1 MNLKTL
7 SVVLAALFAVSACG
21 GQSSGAAQSA
31 SAASQ
36 ASAAADA
43 SGVADASAASAV
55 SDAAASAAS
64 GGGVSVSGVSVSG
77 PVQVS
82 DQAMKDFAHGMAAG
96 DTMVTTK
103 ETAQGT
109 AVNLSSDVLFDFGK
123 AALKPEAAGA
133 LEKVAA
139 LINERGADAK
149 VTIVGYTDAKG
160 SEELNRRLSVSRAQ
174 SVKDWLVRHGVKQA
188 IVVEGKGAAD
198 PVAPNANPDGSDNP
212 AGRAQNRRVEILIAS
227 APAGN

>member
-21 GQSSGAAQSA
+21 GQQSGAAQDA

-36 ASAAADA
+36 ASAVSDAAA
-43 SGVADASAASAV
+43 VSEASAAAV
-55 SDAAASAAS
+55 SDAAASTASEGVVVSQPQGAAPTGLSSLSDS
-64 GGGVSVSGVSVSG
+64 G
-77 PVQVS
+77 
-82 DQAMKDFAHGMAAG
+82 MKESARNMAQG
-96 DTMVTTK
+96 DTLATR

-109 AVNLSSDVLFDFGK
+109 AVNLSSDVLFDFGQ
-123 AALKPEAAGA
+123 AGLKPEADAA

-139 LINERGADAK
+139 MINERGAAAK

-160 SEELNRRLSVSRAQ
+160 SAEYNRRLSVSRAQ

-188 IVVEGKGAAD
+188 IAVEGKGAAD
-198 PVAPNANPDGSDNP
+198 PVAPNAKPDGSDNP
-212 AGRAQNRRVEILIAS
+212 EGRAQNRRVEILIAS
-227 APAGN
+227 GEAGK